1 MIKEVSHLEKLVV
14 NVSPPKPLAPLL
26 LVQAVLRLRVVRPL
40 AELVHGRPDH
50 GVGEVHLLLYTHL
63 LSKADVAQ
71 SADMHL
77 YCGQNFIMSSW
88 SESFFVKLIIFCKT
102 ETLDRLNGRDTAV
115 WVQSSSSSDVE
126 RSFLKN

>member
-1 MIKEVSHLEKLVV
+1 MSHLEKLVV

-26 LVQAVLRLRVVRPL
+26 LVQAVLRLGVVRPL

-77 YCGQNFIMSSW
+77 YRGQNFIMPSW
-88 SESFFVKLIIFCKT
+88 TEIFFVKPILFYKT

>member
-26 LVQAVLRLRVVRPL
+26 LVQAVLRLGVVRPL

-77 YCGQNFIMSSW
+77 YRGQNFIMPSW
-88 SESFFVKLIIFCKT
+88 SKLFFVKLRRGKKNGYFTVRLTVSKC
-102 ETLDRLNGRDTAV
+102 ENVVPFFQWNMTL
-115 WVQSSSSSDVE
+115 
-126 RSFLKN
+126 

>member
-26 LVQAVLRLRVVRPL
+26 LVQAVLRLGVVRPFT
-40 AELVHGRPDH
+40 ELVHGRTDH

-77 YCGQNFIMSSW
+77 YRGQNFIMSSG
-88 SESFFVKLIIFCKT
+88 SEFFFCQTKSYFAKL
-102 ETLDRLNGRDTAV
+102 R
-115 WVQSSSSSDVE
+115 
-126 RSFLKN
+126 